1 MEQESEPLNPTR
13 VIGLRLA
20 ELRKSR
26 NGMTQERLAEAMRT
40 LGIDWERV
48 TVAKLEKG
56 LRPFVKVDELLALCL
71 ILGISPVDLLVPK
84 DVDAYQ
90 WYRVAP
96 KATAYAENVRE
107 WVRGEDV
114 LFYRTDADAPE
125 PAIDPADLLN
135 PTKWM
140 PADRR
145 ARALLR
151 IIKEIEDRE
160 QKDGEEK

>member
-1 MEQESEPLNPTR
+1 MEHLPEPLNPTG
-13 VIGLRLA
+13 VIGQRLA

-40 LGIDWERV
+40 VGIDWERV
-48 TVAKLEKG
+48 VVAKLEKG

-84 DVDAYQ
+84 DADADQ
-90 WYRVAP
+90 WYQVAP
-96 KATAYAENVRE
+96 KAISRASNVRE
-107 WVRGEDV
+107 WIRGEDV
-114 LFYRTDADAPE
+114 LFYRTEPDQDEPE
-125 PAIDPADLLN
+125 TPFQPEDLLN
-135 PTKWM
+135 PTRWM

-151 IIKEIEDRE
+151 FIKEIEDRE
-160 QKDGEEK
+160 QK

>member
-1 MEQESEPLNPTR
+1 MEQPGETLNPTR
-13 VIGLRLA
+13 VIGQRLA

-48 TVAKLEKG
+48 VVAKLEKG
-56 LRPFVKVDELLALCL
+56 HRPFLKVDELLALCV

-84 DVDAYQ
+84 DVDAEQ
-90 WYRVAP
+90 WYQIAP
-96 KATAYAENVRE
+96 KATARAENVRE

-114 LFYRTDADAPE
+114 LFYRTDLGQDEPEAPFE
-125 PAIDPADLLN
+125 PADLLN
-135 PTKWM
+135 STRWM
-140 PADRR
+140 PADRA

-151 IIKEIEDRE
+151 FIKEIEDRE
-160 QKDGEEK
+160 DRE